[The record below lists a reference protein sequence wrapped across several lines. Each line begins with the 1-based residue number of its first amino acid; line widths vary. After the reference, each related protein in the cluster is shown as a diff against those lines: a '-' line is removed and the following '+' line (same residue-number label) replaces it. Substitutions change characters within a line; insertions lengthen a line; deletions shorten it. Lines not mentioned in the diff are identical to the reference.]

1 MPLLLSD
8 RAALTSPVPLVTS
21 AEGRMLGIR
30 VASTA
35 HVRVRSG
42 IYAPRTAYLALPPWE
57 RYAARV
63 HAFAVAHPAAVL
75 CLESAAVIWGL
86 PLFGE
91 TRDIH
96 VFDADRSRSRRFGD
110 VCVHTSMHG
119 RAVARRGPLLCTSMI
134 DTVVDL
140 SRVLPPAEALAVV
153 DAAMSRTQGGPLDL
167 TELREHADAQTTTRG
182 SARQRWLWER
192 ADGRS
197 ESPAESVSR
206 AVIEWCGF
214 EDPEL
219 QENFHYE
226 GVRDRVD
233 FFFRSV
239 GAIGESDGWR
249 KYDLEDA
256 AKAAARLKDEK
267 RREDRLRRRG
277 HPFARWDLSD
287 VWRIAPL
294 QRALS
299 AAGVP
304 LVRPPQPA
312 MLATLRS
319 RPRAVR
325 NEREKP
331 LPA

>member
-30 VASTA
+30 VASAA

-42 IYAPRTAYLALPPWE
+42 IYAPRAPYLALHPWA
-57 RYAARV
+57 RYEARV
-63 HAFAVAHPAAVL
+63 HAFVRAHPDAVL
-75 CLESAAVIWGL
+75 CLESAAVAWGL

-96 VFDADRSRSRRFGD
+96 VFDQDRCRSRRFGD
-110 VCVHTSMHG
+110 VSVHTSTDD
-119 RAVARRGPLLCTSMI
+119 REVVRRGPLLCTSMI

-153 DAAMSRTQGGPLDL
+153 DAAISRTQGGPLDL
-167 TELREHADAQTTTRG
+167 TELRGHASAQTTTRG

-192 ADGRS
+192 ADGRA

-206 AVIEWCGF
+206 AAIEWCGY
-214 EDPEL
+214 EDPEV
-219 QENFHYE
+219 QREFDYE
-226 GVRDRVD
+226 QVHDRVD
-233 FFFRSV
+233 FFFPSV
-239 GAIGESDGWR
+239 RAIGESDGWG
-249 KYDLEDA
+249 KYNLEDA
-256 AKAAARLKDEK
+256 AKAAARLRDEK

-277 HPFARWDLSD
+277 HPFARWDLGD
-287 VWRIAPL
+287 VWRVAPL

-304 LVRPPQPA
+304 ILRPPQPA
-312 MLATLRS
+312 MLATLRT
-319 RPRAVR
+319 RPRSLRA
-325 NEREKP
+325 EREKP